1 MVLDVAKIFGRHIHI
16 VPGDKVWEILPHQ
29 IDGKGSAVRA
39 LLSQE
44 PPRTLPIIV
53 GDDLTDERAFALLPY
68 GLTVRVGRNLRTR
81 ARFLLRDPEEVKV
94 FLRKL
99 EVEIV

>member
-1 MVLDVAKIFGRHIHI
+1 MIQCAPTPGRAKSLRKDINFTA
-16 VPGDKVWEILPHQ
+16 
-29 IDGKGSAVRA
+29 STSVRA

-44 PPRTLPIIV
+44 PPGTLPIFV
-53 GDDLTDERAFALLPY
+53 GDDLTDEHAFAVLPH
-68 GLTVRVGRNLRTR
+68 GLTVRVGKNLRTR

-94 FLRKL
+94 FLQKL